1 MKLLVT
7 ALLCAGFALPA
18 GDPPGFLMWT
28 SAELKGFSKTLAPK
42 VDAQKVATQALGGHG
57 NYNFMMVH
65 RQGSGLAEWH
75 EIQSDIMVIETGSG
89 TLTYGGELVDGKT
102 TQPHE
107 MRGPSIS
114 GGTEKKLSP
123 GDIVTVPPK
132 VAHQVKLDP
141 GKEITYF
148 VVKVTQ

>member
-1 MKLLVT
+1 MKLFLT

-18 GDPPGFLMWT
+18 GDPPGFQMWT
-28 SAELKGFSKTLAPK
+28 SAELKGFAKSLSPK
-42 VDAQKVATQALGGHG
+42 VDAQKVATQTFGGHG
-57 NYNFMMVH
+57 NYTFMVAH
-65 RQGSGLAEWH
+65 REGSGLAEWH
-75 EIQSDIMVIETGSG
+75 ETQADIMVIETGSG
-89 TLTYGGELVDGKT
+89 TLIYGGSMVDGKT

-114 GGTEKKLSP
+114 GGMEKKVSP
-123 GDIVTVPPK
+123 GDVVTVPPK
-132 VAHQVKLDP
+132 VPHQMKVDA